1 MQDDKSRHTQ
11 LTSVK
16 KSERSEPRGGE
27 MSEQA
32 DSFAPQNAE
41 HANVSAFTRREK
53 EPQAWKRN
61 AHANAWAIV
70 SVALRRRWQG
80 RRDS

>member
-1 MQDDKSRHTQ
+1 
-11 LTSVK
+11 
-16 KSERSEPRGGE
+16 

-70 SVALRRRWQG
+70 SVALRRRSRG
-80 RRDS
+80 DAIRKERSDGKAGLTSSDLHA

>member
-11 LTSVK
+11 PTAVK
-16 KSERSEPRGGE
+16 KSERSEPRVGE

-53 EPQAWKRN
+53 ELFTEARQK
-61 AHANAWAIV
+61 
-70 SVALRRRWQG
+70 
-80 RRDS
+80 D